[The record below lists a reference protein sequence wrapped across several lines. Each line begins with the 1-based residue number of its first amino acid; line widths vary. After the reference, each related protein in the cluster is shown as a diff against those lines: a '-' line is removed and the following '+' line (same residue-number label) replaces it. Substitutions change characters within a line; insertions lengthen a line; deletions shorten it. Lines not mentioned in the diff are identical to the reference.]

1 MKIAVTGARGVLG
14 GELIKTLGETHEM
27 IPFPNR
33 DSLDL
38 RDFHGVRKFIAG
50 VKPDAIVH
58 PAAWRDPD
66 PCEIDP
72 PSGWRNN
79 ALTTLAVVQAAREQG
94 AIMVHMSSDSVFPG
108 DRNEPYHEFDVTG
121 PPANTYGRTKQAS
134 ENLVMQHLQR
144 YFVVRLP
151 LLFGRTPNREKNK
164 LIQLFAAAKEGRK
177 TASPGDAF
185 SSVADCRDVAL
196 AVRRMLE
203 TEFWGVYHVASSPVI
218 SRAGMLQTALKIAG
232 MDPSFVEVKTIAE
245 QNKPAKRVRYSV
257 LTSYL
262 LEPVLG
268 FIMPDWRD
276 SMQVCITD
284 LRAGGYVD

>member
-1 MKIAVTGARGVLG
+1 MKIAVTGVRGMLG
-14 GELIKTLGETHEM
+14 GELFRTLGETHEM
-27 IPFPNR
+27 IPFPHR
-33 DSLDL
+33 ETLDL
-38 RDFHGVRKFIAG
+38 KDFHGVRKFVADTR
-50 VKPDAIVH
+50 PDAIVH

-121 PPANTYGRTKQAS
+121 PPASVYGRTKQAS

-151 LLFGRTPNREKNK
+151 LLFARTPNPKTNK
-164 LIQLFAAAKEGRK
+164 LIQLFAAAREGQK

-185 SSVADCRDVAL
+185 STVAYCRDVAL

-203 TEFWGVYHVASSPVI
+203 TEFWGVYHVASNPVI
-218 SRAGMLQTALKIAG
+218 SRAGMLQTALEIAG
-232 MDPSFVEVKTIAE
+232 IDPSFVDVKTIAE

-268 FIMPDWRD
+268 FTMPDWRD
-276 SMQVCITD
+276 SMKECIAD
-284 LRAGGYVD
+284 LRAAGYVD